1 MTLFKTTIWQTLT
14 IYTNTNNQ
22 SDTKDTFSIVVF
34 ILFFISFAIPIVMV
48 VYNGSKQFSYH
59 IFALN

>member
-1 MTLFKTTIWQTLT
+1 MTLFKTTIWQTLV
-14 IYTNTNNQ
+14 IYTNTYNQ